1 MLPPNATSNR
11 QRIDS
16 IIMQMDGAIS
26 SAEFRIQNVFSSHL
40 VILASGHVE
49 ISVREIINRYVSQKS
64 NLKINKFITHTIE
77 RENSLNCEKIGRVL
91 DKFDMNWRIELAQ
104 IVLTSERESINS
116 LNTLR
121 DQIAHGK
128 QNSTGYITVK
138 EYFKDSCKYLLKLN
152 TIVV

>member
-116 LNTLR
+116 LKTLR

-152 TIVV
+152 AIIV